1 MNAPNEKVVEALRVA
16 MKDAERLRRQNR
28 ELVAAASEPIAIVA
42 MSCRFP
48 GGIDS
53 PEALWELVAS
63 GGDAISGFPA
73 GRGWDT
79 ESLASAETDE
89 RGTSMSLQ
97 GGFLPGVAD
106 FDPGFFGISPR
117 EAVTMDPQ
125 QRLLLETT
133 WEAIERA
140 GIDPSKLRGSRTGM
154 FVGTNGQDY
163 SHLMVRSVA
172 DATGDIGTG
181 IAASAMSGRVSYEL
195 GLEGPS
201 VTVDTACSSS
211 LVALHLA
218 AHALRNGEC
227 SLALAGGVNI
237 MATPG
242 SLVEFSRQ
250 GGLARDGRCKAFSDD
265 ADGTGWSE
273 GVGLLVLER
282 LSDAQRNGH
291 EVLAVVRGSAVNSDG
306 ESNGFT
312 APNGRAQQRVIRQ
325 ALDRC
330 GLAPAD
336 VDVVE
341 AHGTG
346 TPLGDPIEARS
357 LLATYGQNREHPL
370 LLGSIKSNLGHTQAA
385 AGVAGVI
392 KMVMAM
398 RHDLVPKT
406 LHVAKPSTHVDWTT
420 GAVRLLTEATAWPE
434 TGRAYRAAVSSFG
447 VSGTN
452 AHAIIEQAPPITVE
466 ALPDVPEPAVVP
478 WVLAG
483 RTPSAL
489 RDQVSSLLSFV
500 DSERP
505 VDLALSLAT
514 TRTSFEHRL
523 AVVGGSLEELRG
535 SLSAWVENGTAPGVV
550 TGEVNGRAKLGVL
563 FSGQGAQ
570 RLGMGRELY
579 ARFPAFAT
587 AFDEVLA
594 ELDRHL
600 DGSLRDVVW
609 GDDAELLNQTGWTQ
623 PALFAIEVALFRLA
637 ESWGLAPD
645 FVAGHSIGEIAAA
658 YVAGVFSL
666 EDAAGLVAARARLM
680 QALPVGG
687 AMVAI
692 KATEDEIAPL
702 LTEGVSIAA
711 INGPSSVVIAGDE
724 AAVLAIAE
732 GFERTTRLKVSHA
745 FHSPLMDPMLEEF
758 RRFAEG
764 VAYAE
769 PTIPVVSNLTGE
781 LATAN
786 ELRSADYWVRHVR
799 ATVRFADGV
808 RSLAAAGAG
817 VLLELGPDGALSGLA
832 QQSADLPV
840 APALRKDR
848 GEEAAILGALGKLHV
863 SGVTVDWSAV
873 LDGTGARRV
882 ALPTYA
888 FQHEKYWPSV
898 SVRSGDI
905 SGLGL
910 DSAEHPL
917 LGAATTVAG
926 SGELIMTGRLSLES
940 HPWLADHAVGGAVLF
955 PGTGFLE
962 LAMRAADQVG
972 CDRVHELTLVVP
984 LVLAEKTSVT
994 VQVWV
999 GSPDA
1004 AGRRPVSVHS
1014 QHGNAESWV
1023 QHASGTL
1030 SDGAAV
1036 APFEATEWPPAGA
1049 RALDLDGFYE
1059 RFAETGLTYG
1069 PVFQGVKAVWQGDG
1083 EIFAEVALPDSVED
1097 AGEFGVHPA
1106 LLDSALHAS
1115 LFVHPDREDS
1125 GLLPFSWSG
1134 VSQHASGASTLRVR
1148 LAATTDDAISVTAV
1162 DVQGEPVLSVESL
1175 ALRSATAEST
1185 ARAQSEQDSLFRLDW
1200 VTQPGAKSTEDTR
1213 WAVLGTGE
1221 AALGA
1226 AVAATGGSRVASLG
1240 ELAELSGG
1248 VPGMVLWPVASESD
1262 GAEAVHELTA
1272 RVLGT
1277 VQDWLADQRFG
1288 DSCLVVV
1295 TRGAVAAGDENVDDL
1310 PAAAVWGLV
1319 RTAQSENP
1327 GRLLLLDLDQAETDV
1342 LGALP
1347 ALRANGETQI
1357 AARDGELHVGRLAR
1371 LAAGTALVPPVGVPW
1386 RLDSG
1391 RKGSLDGLTLAPAP
1405 QLLDPVEG
1413 RQVRIAVRA
1422 AGLNFRDVL
1431 NALGMYPGDAGLFG
1445 SEAAGVVLETGPEV
1459 TGLRPGDRVM
1469 GMLFGGMGPLGV
1481 VDERLLT
1488 KLPEEFS
1495 FETGA
1500 SIPLVFLTAYYALV
1514 DLADLQPGEKVL
1526 VHAGAG
1532 GVGMAA
1538 VQLAQHLGAEV
1549 FATASEGKWDTLR
1562 SLGLD
1567 EDHIASSRSLDFEAK
1582 FPQVDVVLNA
1592 LAGEFIDASLRLLVP
1607 GGRFLEM
1614 GKTDLRDPESLPEVR
1629 YQAFDLGW
1637 VDPDRIGAMLAELK
1651 ELFAAGS
1658 IRPLPIVSWDVRRSR
1673 DAFRFMS
1680 RAQHIGKIVLTVPP
1694 GWDPDGTVLIT
1705 GGTGGLGGVL
1715 ARHLVTTRGM
1725 RNLLLVSRSGEN
1737 AAGAVE
1743 LRDEL
1748 IEAGASVTIA
1758 ACDVADRDAL
1768 ESLLATVPAEH
1779 PLTAVVH
1786 TAGVLD
1792 DGIVGSM
1799 TPERLDTVLR
1809 PKVDA
1814 AWHLHELTRGLDLAG
1829 FVLYSSVSGV
1839 MGSAGQANYSAANV
1853 WLDALAHRRRSEGLA
1868 ATSVAW
1874 GAWTPEIGMTA
1885 TVSDADM
1892 RRMSESTNPL
1902 SVEQGLALFDAAIGC
1917 DEPLLVALN
1926 GGAGQ
1931 AGPAQGHVP
1940 ALLRGL
1946 MRTGR
1951 RTAASGTSGGE
1962 GLAQQLLGMPEDERI
1977 RHLTEMMR
1985 TEAAAVL
1992 GHSSPEA
1999 IGVDRE
2005 FRQLGFDSLTA
2016 VELRNRLGSAT
2027 GMTLPATLVFDYPTP
2042 RVLAEYLLDELV
2054 GEAAELTEIAPQGV
2068 GTADDPVV
2076 IVGMSCRFPGG
2087 IDSPEDLWQF
2097 LLDGGDAI
2105 TDFPPDRGWES
2116 DPTGGTEGAKGGF
2129 LADMAGFDTGFFGIS
2144 PREAKAM
2151 DPQQRLVLEVS
2162 WEAIERAGIDAADLR
2177 GSQTGVFIGTGG
2189 QDYTNVVLRANE
2201 DLEGHASTGLAA
2213 AVISGRV
2220 SYSFGF
2226 VGPSLTIDTACSS
2239 SLTALHLAAQ
2249 SLRTGESSLALV
2261 GGVAVMSTP
2270 MSFAGFT
2277 AQGGLAPDGRCRAFS
2292 DDASGTSWSEGV
2304 GVLVLERLSE
2314 ARRHGHQVLATLRG
2328 SAVNQDGASNG
2339 LTAPNGPSQR
2349 RVIRAALAG
2358 AGLAAS
2364 DVDVV
2369 EAHGTGT
2376 KLGDPIEAQALLAT
2390 YGQDRERPLL
2400 LGSVKSNLGHTQ
2412 AAAGVAGVIKTVL
2425 ALRHGVVPKTLHV
2438 AQPTSHVD
2446 WNAGAVE
2453 LVTEATAWPEV
2464 NRARRAG
2471 VSSFS
2476 LSGTNAHVIF
2486 EHTPVVEAELPE
2498 RDEPELVPLV
2508 VSAKTPEAVDGQ
2520 LERIRAFLGG
2530 NSALDTGYSLVTT
2543 RTELEH
2549 RAVLLSTKDGVT
2561 EVARGTAAE
2570 RPLAVLFSGQGSQ
2583 RLGMGREL
2591 HARYP
2596 VFAEALDGVLAG
2608 LDPDVRE
2615 VMWGGSADRLN
2626 TTGYTQPALFAIEVA
2641 LYRLVESWGVK
2652 PRFLAGHSIGEIAAA
2667 HVSGVLSLE
2676 DACTLVTAR
2685 SRLMQALPTGG
2696 AMVAI
2701 RATEAQVTPL
2711 LTEGVSIAAVNGP
2724 SSVVIAGDEAAVLA
2738 IAEGFEKTSRLKVS
2752 HAFHSPLMDPMLD
2765 EFRAA
2770 IEGLTFNE
2778 PRVPVITSGDVT
2790 SPEYWVRHVRD
2801 TVRFADAVS
2810 TLAAERVGV
2819 FLELGPDGV
2828 LSAMV
2833 AESAPDAVVV
2843 PVLRKDRGE
2852 ELTAVSSLAK
2862 LHVNGVP
2869 VDWKSWFTGTGA
2881 RRVDLPTYAFQ
2892 HERCWP
2898 SMATGGRGG
2907 DVAGL
2912 GLFSTKHP
2920 LLTAAMAVA
2929 GSDEIVLTGRLALTT
2944 HPWLADHQVGG
2955 RVVFPGTG
2963 FLDLVIRAGDLVGCD
2978 RVEGLALMVPLAFD
2992 DRSGVAV
2999 QVRVG
3004 EVDEHGRRE
3013 VGVYAQPAD
3022 GTGREWTHHVGGTL
3036 SNSESEAERIDEW
3049 PPAGA
3054 EPVDLDGHYDR
3065 LAEQGGLSYG
3075 PVFQGLKAVWRTES
3089 AVYAEVELPEHVED
3103 AAAYG
3108 LHPALLDAALHAI
3121 VFFDEEDHGLPFAWH
3136 GASLHAVGAS
3146 VLRVRL
3152 SRTGTDSMSVT
3163 AVDVEGAPVLS
3174 VESLS
3179 LRHSSVDEAPQQQ
3192 GRVGDSLFVVD
3203 WSPAEL
3209 AADRPAAKWAL
3220 LGEDLFGL
3228 TATAEPEEADA
3239 ILVQFAGSDGVEAV
3253 HELTARAQEVV
3264 RDALADESGKPLV
3277 VVTRGATAVAG
3288 EAVRDLAAAAVWG
3301 LVRSAQAEN
3310 PGRFL
3315 LADLDDTAE
3324 SAAVLNNLTELLEL
3338 GETQLAL
3345 RAGSAHLG
3353 RLARLSASPALVPP
3367 EHTPWRLATA
3377 NKGSLDELIL
3387 APCPDLLE
3395 PLAERQV
3402 RVAIRAAGLN
3412 FRDVLNALGM
3422 YPGEAGVFGAE
3433 AAGVVVQTGPDVVG
3447 LQPGDRVMGMLFGG
3461 FGPEGVVDERFLTKL
3476 PEDWSFEAGASYPLV
3491 FLTAWYA
3498 LHDLASVR
3506 PGEKVL
3512 VHAGAGGVGMA
3523 AIQLARHL
3531 GAEVY
3536 ATASEGKWD
3545 TLRGLGLDDDHIA
3558 SSRDASFEAKFPQV
3572 DVVLNALTGELID
3585 ASLRLLGEGGR
3596 FLEMGKTDLRDP
3608 ASLPGLA
3615 YQAFDLGW
3623 VELDRVQQMHDELKA
3638 LFASGAIEPLP
3649 IRTWDVRRAKDA
3661 FRFMSR
3667 AQHIGKIVLTV
3678 PGQWAPEGTVLIT
3691 GGTGGLGAE
3700 LARHLVGSRGVRR
3713 LLLTSRRGPDA
3724 PGAVELQAELIA
3736 HGADVD
3742 VVACD
3747 AADRES
3753 VAGLLAG
3760 IPAEHPLTAVVHTAG
3775 VLDDGVVGS
3784 LTPDRIS
3791 KVLRPKVDAAWH
3803 LHELTRDLDLAD
3815 FVLYSS
3821 ISGVMG
3827 AAGQGNYAA
3836 ANSYLDALATQ
3847 RRAEGLPAS
3856 SLAWGAWAGAGMAS
3870 DMDAAALERMARAGT
3885 PALSVELG
3893 LALFD
3898 AAITVDEPLVVPA
3911 SIVTSSN
3918 AAPFAVPPMLRGL
3931 MTTGRRK
3938 AAAGGRNSG
3947 ALRKLE
3953 GLGREERVKALVEL
3967 VRTEAAAVL
3976 GHDSTDAVDTERDFR
3991 QLGFDSLTAVEL
4003 RNRLG
4008 QATGMSLPATLVFDY
4023 PTPLV
4028 LADFL
4033 NTEVF
4038 GDDEPVDEAP
4048 ALAKVDDEPI
4058 VIVGLSCRFPGGI
4071 NSPED
4076 LWELLVDGRDAISGF
4091 PDDRGWDLEW
4101 LAGGGPGSSVTG
4113 QGGFL
4118 PGVAGFDPGFFGI
4131 SPREAVAMDPQQRLL
4146 LETSWEAIE
4155 RAGIDPGS
4163 LRGSRTGVYV
4173 GTSGQ
4178 DYSQL
4183 VMGAQES
4190 MEGHAGTG
4198 TSASVIS
4205 GRLSYTFG
4213 LEGPAVTVDTAC
4225 SSSLV
4230 ALHFAAQALRN
4241 GECSLALAG
4250 GVTVMATPGMFMEF
4264 SRQGGLAQDGR
4275 CKAFADS
4282 ADGTGWS
4289 EGVGVLVVERL
4300 SDARRHGHK
4309 VLAVVKGSAI
4319 NQDGASNG
4327 LTAPNGPSQQRVIR
4341 QALATAGLSTS
4352 DVDAVE
4358 AHGTGTALGDPIE
4371 AQALLATYG
4380 RNRDEPLW
4388 LGSVKSNLGHTQ
4400 AAAGVA
4406 GVIKM
4411 VMALQHGVLPRTL
4424 HVEQPSS
4431 HVDWNAG
4438 KVSLLTAPREWP
4450 EVDRPYRAG
4459 ISSFGISG
4467 TNAHIILEQAPVT
4480 ETAEPEPTFTPA
4492 VVPWLVSA
4500 KSETA
4505 LDDQLGRVRT
4515 LSGSPVDI
4523 GYSLAIGRSR
4533 FEHRAVLVGG
4543 TEVARGTAG
4552 TRKLTLLFA
4561 GQGSQRLGM
4570 GRELYERFPVF
4581 RAALDE
4587 VFEHL
4592 DVREVMWGEDQEALN
4607 QTGSAQPALFAL
4619 EVALFRLVESWGIK
4633 PDALA
4638 GHSIGEIA
4646 AAHVA
4651 GVLSLEDACTL
4662 IEARARLMQ
4671 ALPTGGAMVAIK
4683 AAEDEITLTEGVSI
4697 AAVNGPDSVVIAG
4710 EEAAVLEIAAGFEKT
4725 TRLKVS
4731 HAFHSPLMDPMLDD
4745 FRGAIEGLTFHE
4757 PTIPMPGD
4765 VTTVDYWVRHVR
4777 ETVRF
4782 ADHLDAESAYFEL
4795 GPDSTLSAMAAAVA
4809 ELAVPALRKDRDEE
4823 TALLT
4828 ALARLHVAGVR
4839 IDWAAWFDGTGA
4851 RQVDLPTYAFQHE
4864 DYWVEGGGFGTR
4876 FSAGQDPVDQAFWAA
4891 VEREDL
4897 ETLAETLE
4905 LDNDTVSTVVPALS
4919 AWRTRRHAQSTV
4931 DSWLFR
4937 EEWQQLTPAD
4947 AGLSGSWLVVVPSD
4961 TIENTDDIW
4970 TGALI
4975 GSLGD
4980 NVTRVEVTDR
4990 ATLAGRLAGITAD
5003 RVLSLVG
5010 VTETATLLQALGD
5023 AGVLA
5028 PVWAVTRGAVSIG
5041 RTDPVLHAGQAAV
5054 WGLGRVAALEQPQRW
5069 GGLLD
5074 LPEKLDDRV
5083 LRRLPAVFAG
5093 TEDQVAVRPHG
5104 VFGRRL
5110 IAASGERAIWEPT
5123 GTALITGGTGALGAR
5138 VARDL
5143 ARRGIDRL
5151 VLVSRRGPAAPGA
5164 TELRDELTALG
5175 TEVTIEACDVADHD
5189 AVAALLDGLPD
5200 LTAVV
5205 HTAGVLDDGVLESLT
5220 PDRFEAVFAA
5230 KVASAHVL
5238 DELTRDRD
5246 LAAFVLFS
5254 SVAGAVGNPGQG
5266 NYAAAN
5272 AVLDA
5277 LAQQRRDR
5285 GLPATSIAWGAWA
5298 GGGMA
5303 DQGKTGDAMQRAG
5316 AATLDPE
5323 LAITALW
5330 QAAADASAT
5339 TVVAELRQPQL
5350 LHGLLSMRPSPL
5362 LSELPEARRVL
5373 DEVETERREAASAAS
5388 ELQRSLRGLSGE
5400 QRVEPV
5406 LDLVRTRAAEVLG
5419 HSGKEAVSVDKAFRD
5434 LGFDSLTA
5442 VELRNQLAALTGLTL
5457 PASLVFDYPTPQV
5470 LAEYL
5475 LSELLGEGSM
5485 LDEPA
5490 AAAAVTDEP
5499 VVIVGLSCRFPG
5511 GVDTPEDLWQLLVE
5525 GGDAISDFPEDRGWE
5540 SDWLTGDGP
5549 SSGATGRGGFL
5560 PGVAGFDASFF
5571 GISPREA
5578 VAMDP
5583 QQRLLLESTWE
5594 AIERAGIDPTS
5605 LRGSRTGVYVGTNG
5619 QDYQHLVMRSQDDME
5634 GHAGTGTSASV
5645 ISGRLSYTF
5654 GFEGP
5659 AVTVDTAC
5667 SSSLVALHF
5676 AAKALRDGE
5685 CSLALASGV
5694 TVMTTPSSF
5703 GGFDRQGGLAQD
5715 GRSKAFAEGADGT
5728 GWSEGVGVLVVERL
5742 SDAERNGHKILAV
5755 VRGSAI
5761 NQDGASNGLTA
5772 PNGPSQQRVIR
5783 QALASAGLQAS
5794 DVDAVEAH
5802 GTGTALGDPIEAQ
5815 ALLATYGRNRN
5826 EPLWL
5831 GSVKS
5836 NLGHTQAAAG
5846 VAGVIKMVL
5855 AMQHGVLPRT
5865 MHVTRPSSH
5874 VDWTSGAVSLLTAPR
5889 EWPEVDRPY
5898 RAGVS
5903 SFGISGTNAHV
5914 ILEQAPPR
5922 AQVIEQARV
5931 TPSVVPLPVSART
5944 RSALDAQLDRVR
5956 AVEEN
5961 PLDTGYSLV
5970 TGRANLDHRAVL
5982 LSTQDGLTE
5991 VARGSATE
5999 RSLGVLFSGQGS
6011 QRIGMGREL
6020 HARFEVFADALDA
6033 VLAQLDP
6040 RVRDVM
6046 WGEDQEALNQT
6057 GFAQPALFAVE
6068 VALFRLVESWGI
6080 KPDYLAGHSIG
6091 EVAAAH
6097 VAGVFSLEDACKLV
6111 NARAGLM
6118 QALPGVETA
6127 SRSDSVEGGGGRRVG
6142 AMIAIQA
6149 TEDELTLPEGVSIA
6163 AVNGP
6168 RSLVIAGDEEAA
6180 EAVAA
6185 RFAKSRR
6192 LPVSHAFHSPLMNPM
6207 LDDFRAVVAGLTLA
6221 EPRLKVVTSG
6231 DVTSPEYWVRHVR
6244 DTVRFADG
6252 VRTMTEAGVTAFLE
6266 LGPDGV
6272 LTAMAAESAPDA
6284 VLVPVCRKDRDEET
6298 AALTAL
6304 AKLHVSGVGVDWRPL
6319 FAGTGARRVDLPAY
6333 AFQHED
6339 FWPTTAGARRGDVG
6353 DIGLVAAEHPLLGA
6367 AMPVAGSDGV
6377 VFTSRIAPS
6386 ALPWI
6391 SEHVV
6396 HGVATF
6402 PETGFAEVAI
6412 RAADQVGCDRVEELT
6427 VTTPLVLGERDAVAL
6442 QVWVRAAD
6450 EQGHRAIEI
6459 YSRPADAST
6468 SVETW
6473 TTHATGVLTT
6483 GERIAEFPA
6492 EWPPA
6497 GAEAVDLADWYD
6509 DSEFGATFRGLK
6521 EAWLSGDEVYAE
6533 VELPE
6538 DLADAAYFGLH
6549 PALLATAVQ
6558 AVDLADVDGLDT
6570 GLSPAAWTGLSLHAS
6585 GATVLRVKLKR
6596 TGRDSVSLAAAD
6608 GEGAPVFSVESLAM
6622 RPLVAARET
6631 VSTQQEALLAVDWVP
6646 VPAELAPVP
6655 EGSRWAVV
6663 GADELGVGAA
6673 VKSAG
6678 FDVSA
6683 AAESLVDT
6691 IAESDGVPD
6700 LVLVP
6705 VTGGSEGDVPQL
6717 VRETTGR
6724 VLGIV
6729 QEYLADSRFARSRVL
6744 FVTRG
6749 GGDLTAAPIWGLVR
6763 TAQSENPGSF
6773 LLVDVDGEDHSLD
6786 LLPMLPALLAS
6797 GESQVVVRDGT
6808 PRVGRLARAAEGT
6821 PAPDWDPEGTV
6832 LVTGGTGGLGAEL
6845 ARHLVGERGV
6855 RRLVLTSRRGQ
6866 DAPGAL
6872 ELRAELTAH
6881 GADVEVVA
6889 CDVADRASVDALLAG
6904 IPGDLTAVI
6913 HTAGVLDDGVV
6924 ASLTPDRLDTV
6935 MRPKVDGAW
6944 HLHEATKDLG
6954 LAAFVLYSSVS
6965 GVLGSAGQGN
6975 YAAANVFLDTLA
6987 RHRRDLGLPA
6997 TSLAWGPWTQDGGMT
7012 SGLDAGAVER
7022 MERSITPPLSLA
7034 QGLALFDA
7042 ATARDDAV
7050 LVPLRVRTGN
7060 ARSDAPIAPILRGL
7074 VRTGRRTAGGRAGGG
7089 AGLAQRLTGMRENER
7104 VRFVMDLVRTHASV
7118 VLGHASADAIEPDR
7132 EFRQLGFDSLT
7143 AVELRNSLAAATGA
7157 VLPATLVFDYPTP
7170 TALAEFLVAELL
7182 GTAPDEGPSL
7192 LAELDR
7198 LESALS
7204 ASDAGELARAGV
7216 AARLRNLLAQVGG
7229 AGKAEEA
7236 APVAER
7242 IHAAST
7248 DEVLAFIDNE
7258 LGRGS
7263 ADR

>member
-48 GGIDS
+48 GGVDS

-79 ESLASAETDE
+79 ESLQSAETDD

-140 GIDPSKLRGSRTGM
+140 GIDPSKLRGSRTGV

-181 IAASAMSGRVSYEL
+181 IAASAISGRVSYEL
-195 GLEGPS
+195 GLEGPT

-218 AHALRNGEC
+218 AHALRTGEC

-273 GVGLLVLER
+273 GVGLLLLER

-330 GLAPAD
+330 GLAPSD

-357 LLATYGQNREHPL
+357 LLATYGQDREHPL

-420 GAVRLLTEATAWPE
+420 GAVRLLTEATPWPE
-434 TGRAYRAAVSSFG
+434 TGRAHRAAVSSFG

-452 AHAIIEQAPPITVE
+452 AHAIIEQAPPMAVE
-466 ALPDVPEPAVVP
+466 AVPDVPEPAVVP
-478 WVLAG
+478 WVLSG
-483 RTPSAL
+483 RTPAAL
-489 RDQVSSLLSFV
+489 RAQVRSMLSFV
-500 DSERP
+500 DNERP

-523 AVVGGSLEELRG
+523 AVVGGSREELCE
-535 SLSAWVENGTAPGVV
+535 SLSAWVENGTAAGVV

-570 RLGMGRELY
+570 RIGMGRELY
-579 ARFPAFAT
+579 GRFPVFAD
-587 AFDEVLA
+587 AFDEVVA

-658 YVAGVFSL
+658 HVAGVFSL

-680 QALPVGG
+680 QALPPGG

-692 KATEDEIAPL
+692 KATEDEIT

-711 INGPSSVVIAGDE
+711 INAPGSVVIAGEE

-732 GFERTTRLKVSHA
+732 GFEKTTRLKVSHA
-745 FHSPLMDPMLEEF
+745 FHSPLMDPMLDEF

-764 VAYAE
+764 IAYAE
-769 PTIPVVSNLTGE
+769 PSIPVVSNLTGE

-799 ATVRFADGV
+799 EAVRFADGV
-808 RSLAAAGAG
+808 RALAGAGAG

-863 SGVTVDWSAV
+863 SGVAVDWAAV

-882 ALPTYA
+882 PLPTYA

-910 DSAEHPL
+910 DSADHPL

-926 SGELIMTGRLSLES
+926 SGELVMTGRLSLES

-962 LAMRAADQVG
+962 LALRAADQVG

-984 LVLAEKTSVT
+984 LVLAEKSSVT

-999 GSPDA
+999 GAPDA
-1004 AGRRPVSVHS
+1004 SGRRPVSVHS
-1014 QHGNAESWV
+1014 QQGNAESWV
-1023 QHASGTL
+1023 QHASGSL
-1030 SDGAAV
+1030 GDGAAV
-1036 APFEATEWPPAGA
+1036 APFAAAEWPPAGA
-1049 RALDLDGFYE
+1049 EALDLDGFYE

-1069 PVFQGVKAVWQGDG
+1069 PVFQGVRAAWQGEG
-1083 EIFAEVALPDSVED
+1083 EIFAEVALPDGVED

-1134 VSQHASGASTLRVR
+1134 VSLHASGASTLRVR
-1148 LAATTDDAISVTAV
+1148 LAATADDAISVTAV

-1226 AVAATGGSRVASLG
+1226 AVAATGGSRVDSLD
-1240 ELAELSGG
+1240 ELAELAGG
-1248 VPGMVLWPVASESD
+1248 VPDMVLWPVGSD
-1262 GAEAVHELTA
+1262 GESPADVHELTA

-1295 TRGAVAAGDENVDDL
+1295 TRGAVAAGDENVHDL

-1327 GRLLLLDLDQAETDV
+1327 GRLLLLDLDQADTDV
-1342 LGALP
+1342 LGGLP

-1357 AARDGELHVGRLAR
+1357 AAREGELRVGRLAR

-1413 RQVRIAVRA
+1413 RQVRVAVRA

-1445 SEAAGVVLETGPEV
+1445 SEAAGVVVETGPEV
-1459 TGLRPGDRVM
+1459 TGLAPGDRVM

-1488 KLPEEFS
+1488 KLPDDYS

-1514 DLADLQPGEKVL
+1514 DLAALRPGEKVL

-1538 VQLAQHLGAEV
+1538 VQLAQHFGAEV

-1562 SLGLD
+1562 GLGLD
-1567 EDHIASSRSLDFEAK
+1567 DDHIASSRSLDFEAK

-1614 GKTDLRDPESLPEVR
+1614 GKTDLRAPESLPEIR

-1651 ELFAAGS
+1651 ELFAAGA

-1715 ARHLVTTRGM
+1715 ARHLVTARGM
-1725 RNLLLVSRSGEN
+1725 RNLVLVSRSGEN
-1737 AAGAVE
+1737 APGAVE

-1748 IEAGASVTIA
+1748 TEAGANVTVA

-1768 ESLLATVPAEH
+1768 EALLATIPN
-1779 PLTAVVH
+1779 LTAVVH

-1799 TPERLDTVLR
+1799 APERLDTVLR

-1814 AWHLHELTRGLDLAG
+1814 AWHLHELTRDRDLAG

-1885 TVSDADM
+1885 TVSDTDL

-1902 SVEQGLALFDAAIGC
+1902 SVEQGLALFDTAIGC

-1931 AGPAQGHVP
+1931 AGSAQGHVP

-1946 MRTGR
+1946 MRAGR

-1977 RHLTEMMR
+1977 RHLVEMMR

-1992 GHSSPEA
+1992 GHSSPDA

-2042 RVLAEYLLDELV
+2042 RVLAEYLLDELL
-2054 GEAAELTEIAPQGV
+2054 GAAEELTEIAPQAA

-2162 WEAIERAGIDAADLR
+2162 WEAIERAGIDAAALR
-2177 GSQTGVFIGTGG
+2177 GTPTGVFMGTGG

-2304 GVLVLERLSE
+2304 GVLVMERLSD
-2314 ARRHGHQVLATLRG
+2314 ARRNGHQVLATLRG

-2438 AQPTSHVD
+2438 AEPTSHVD
-2446 WNAGAVE
+2446 WSAGAVE
-2453 LVTEATAWPEV
+2453 LVTEATPWPEV
-2464 NRARRAG
+2464 DRARRAG

-2486 EHTPVVEAELPE
+2486 EHTPVAEAEPAE
-2498 RDEPELVPLV
+2498 RDEPEIVPV
-2508 VSAKTPEAVDGQ
+2508 PVSAKTPEAVDGQ
-2520 LERIRAFLGG
+2520 LERIRSFLGSH
-2530 NSALDTGYSLVTT
+2530 SALDTAYSLVTT
-2543 RTELEH
+2543 RTEFEH
-2549 RAVLLSTKDGVT
+2549 RAVLLSTKDGVV
-2561 EVARGTAAE
+2561 EVARGTAVD

-2591 HARYP
+2591 YARFP
-2596 VFAEALDGVLAG
+2596 VFAAALDEVLAG
-2608 LDPDVRE
+2608 LASVTNVAFETPDVSKATFVTSVEGLRE
-2615 VMWGGSADRLN
+2615 VMWGEDADALN
-2626 TTGYTQPALFAIEVA
+2626 ETGATQPALFAIEVA

-2667 HVSGVLSLE
+2667 HVAGVLSLE
-2676 DACTLVTAR
+2676 DACRLVGAR
-2685 SRLMQALPTGG
+2685 ARLMQALPAGG

-2701 RATEAQVTPL
+2701 RATEDQVSPL

-2724 SSVVIAGDEAAVLA
+2724 SSVVVAGDEAEVLA
-2738 IAEGFEKTSRLKVS
+2738 IAEGFEKTSRLRVS

-2765 EFRAA
+2765 DFRAA
-2770 IEGLTFNE
+2770 IGELTFHE
-2778 PRVPVITSGDVT
+2778 PQLPVVTTGDVT

-2801 TVRFADAVS
+2801 AVRFADNVS
-2810 TLAAERVGV
+2810 TLVSERAGV

-2833 AESAPDAVVV
+2833 AETAPDAVVV
-2843 PVLRKDRGE
+2843 PVLRKDRPE
-2852 ELTAVSSLAK
+2852 EPTALTALAK

-2869 VDWKSWFTGTGA
+2869 VDWTSLFPGA
-2881 RRVDLPTYAFQ
+2881 RRIDLPTYAFQ
-2892 HERCWP
+2892 HEKCWP
-2898 SMATGGRGG
+2898 SMATGARAG
-2907 DVAGL
+2907 DVSGL

-2929 GSDEIVLTGRLALTT
+2929 GSDEIVLTGRLSLTT
-2944 HPWLADHQVGG
+2944 HPWLADHRVGG

-3004 EVDEHGRRE
+3004 EPDDHGRRE

-3022 GTGREWTHHVGGTL
+3022 GTGREWTHHAGGTL
-3036 SNSESEAERIDEW
+3036 STSETVPEGISEW

-3054 EPVDLDGHYDR
+3054 EPVELDGHYDR
-3065 LAEQGGLSYG
+3065 LAAESGLSYG
-3075 PVFQGLKAVWRTES
+3075 PVFQGLKAVWRAES
-3089 AVYAEVELPEHVED
+3089 EVYAEVELPEQVED
-3103 AAAYG
+3103 AAAFG

-3121 VFFDEEDHGLPFAWH
+3121 VFLDEESRGLPFAWH

-3152 SRTGTDSMSVT
+3152 ARGSGDSMSVT

-3179 LRHSSVDEAPQQQ
+3179 LRASSVDDAPKQQ
-3192 GRVGDSLFVVD
+3192 GRISDSLFVVD

-3220 LGEDLFGL
+3220 HGDDLFGL
-3228 TATAEPEEADA
+3228 TPTATAEEADA
-3239 ILVQFAGSDGVEAV
+3239 ILVQFAGAEGTEAV
-3253 HELTARAQEVV
+3253 HELTARAQELL
-3264 RDALADESGKPLV
+3264 RDTLADESGKPLV
-3277 VVTRGATAVAG
+3277 LVTRGATAVG
-3288 EAVRDLAAAAVWG
+3288 DEAVRDLAAAAVWG

-3315 LADLDDTAE
+3315 LADLDETAE
-3324 SAAVLNNLTELLEL
+3324 SAAVLTNLTELLEL
-3338 GETQLAL
+3338 GETQVAL
-3345 RAGSAHLG
+3345 RAGTAHLG

-3367 EHTPWRLATA
+3367 EGTPWRLATA

-3395 PLAERQV
+3395 PLTERQV

-3433 AAGVVVQTGPDVVG
+3433 AAGVVVQTGPDVVD
-3447 LQPGDRVMGMLFGG
+3447 LRPGDRVMGMLFGG

-3476 PEDWSFEAGASYPLV
+3476 PEDWSFETGASYPLV
-3491 FLTAWYA
+3491 FLTAYHA
-3498 LHDLASVR
+3498 LTDLGNVQ

-3523 AIQLARHL
+3523 AVQLAQHL
-3531 GAEVY
+3531 GAEVF

-3558 SSRDASFEAKFPQV
+3558 SSRNADFEAKFGQV

-3596 FLEMGKTDLRDP
+3596 FLEMGKTDIRDP
-3608 ASLPGLA
+3608 ASLPGIT

-3623 VELDRVQQMHDELKA
+3623 VELDRIQQMHDELKE

-3649 IRTWDVRRAKDA
+3649 VRTWDVRRAKDA

-3678 PGQWAPEGTVLIT
+3678 PAQWDPEGTVLIT

-3700 LARHLVGSRGVRR
+3700 LARHLVGTRGVRH
-3713 LLLTSRRGPDA
+3713 LLLTSRRGPEA

-3736 HGADVD
+3736 HGADVE

-3747 AADRES
+3747 ASDRES
-3753 VAGLLAG
+3753 VAALLAG
-3760 IPAEHPLTAVVHTAG
+3760 VPAEHPLTAVVHTAG

-3847 RRAEGLPAS
+3847 RRAAGLPAS

-3893 LALFD
+3893 LSLFD

-3911 SIVTSSN
+3911 SIVTN
-3918 AAPFAVPPMLRGL
+3918 AGAAPMAVPPMLRGL
-3931 MTTGRRK
+3931 LSTGRRR
-3938 AAAGGRNSG
+3938 AATGGRGSG

-3953 GLGREERVKALVEL
+3953 GLNREDRLTALVDL

-3976 GHDSTDAVDTERDFR
+3976 GHDSTTAVDTERDFR

-4023 PTPLV
+4023 PTPLA

-4033 NTEVF
+4033 HTELF
-4038 GDDEPVDEAP
+4038 GDDEPVEDLP
-4048 ALAKVDDEPI
+4048 SVAKVADEPV
-4058 VIVGLSCRFPGGI
+4058 VIVGLSCRFPGGVD
-4071 NSPED
+4071 SPED
-4076 LWELLVDGRDAISGF
+4076 LWDLLVDGRDAISGF
-4091 PDDRGWDLEW
+4091 PDDRGWDLDW

-4155 RAGIDPGS
+4155 RAGIDPVS

-4230 ALHFAAQALRN
+4230 ALHFAAQALRS

-4264 SRQGGLAQDGR
+4264 SRQGGLARDGR

-4289 EGVGVLVVERL
+4289 EGVGVLVLERL
-4300 SDARRHGHK
+4300 SDARRNGHQI
-4309 VLAVVKGSAI
+4309 LAVVRGSAI

-4341 QALATAGLSTS
+4341 QALASAGLSTS

-4380 RNRDEPLW
+4380 RNREEPLW
-4388 LGSVKSNLGHTQ
+4388 LGSIKSNLGHTQ

-4411 VMALQHGVLPRTL
+4411 VLSLRHRVLPRTL

-4450 EVDRPYRAG
+4450 ETGRPLRGG

-4467 TNAHIILEQAPVT
+4467 TNAHIILEQAP
-4480 ETAEPEPTFTPA
+4480 EDASPARPEPTFTPA
-4492 VVPWLVSA
+4492 VVPWVVSA
-4500 KSETA
+4500 KTEAA
-4505 LDDQLGRVRT
+4505 LDAQLASLRDSAADR
-4515 LSGSPVDI
+4515 SPVDV
-4523 GYSLAIGRSR
+4523 GYSLATGRSR
-4533 FEHRAVLVGG
+4533 FEHRAVLLSTKDGMV
-4543 TEVARGTAG
+4543 EAARGTAG
-4552 TRKLTLLFA
+4552 KRELTFLFA

-4570 GRELYERFPVF
+4570 GRELYDRFPVF
-4581 RAALDE
+4581 KSALDE
-4587 VFEHL
+4587 VFAHL
-4592 DVREVMWGEDQEALN
+4592 DVREVMWGEDADALN
-4607 QTGSAQPALFAL
+4607 QTGNAQPALFAL
-4619 EVALFRLVESWGIK
+4619 EVALYRLVESWGVK
-4633 PDALA
+4633 PDRLA

-4662 IEARARLMQ
+4662 ISARARLMQ

-4683 AAEDEITLTEGVSI
+4683 ATEDDVSPLLTEGVSI
-4697 AAVNGPDSVVIAG
+4697 AAVNGPSSVVIAG
-4710 EEAAVLEIAAGFEKT
+4710 EEAAVLTIAEGFEKT
-4725 TRLKVS
+4725 SRLKVS
-4731 HAFHSPLMDPMLDD
+4731 HAFHSPLMDPMLED
-4745 FRGAIEGLTFHE
+4745 FRAAIEGLTFNE
-4757 PTIPMPGD
+4757 PSIPLPGE
-4765 VTTVDYWVRHVR
+4765 VTSPEYWVRHVR
-4777 ETVRF
+4777 DTVRF
-4782 ADHLDAESAYFEL
+4782 ADHLTPDAAYLEL
-4795 GPDSTLSAMAAAVA
+4795 GPDSTLSAMAAEVTGIAA
-4809 ELAVPALRKDRDEE
+4809 PALRKDRPEE

-4828 ALARLHVAGVR
+4828 ALARLHVTGVR
-4839 IDWAAWFDGTGA
+4839 IDWAAYFEGTGA
-4851 RQVDLPTYAFQHE
+4851 QQVDLPTYAFQHE
-4864 DYWVEGGGFGTR
+4864 NYWVEGGGFGSR
-4876 FSAGQDPVDQAFWAA
+4876 FGAGQDPVDQAFWAA

-4905 LDNDTVSTVVPALS
+4905 LDSDTVSAVVPALS
-4919 AWRTRRHAQSTV
+4919 AWRVRRHAQSTV
-4931 DSWLFR
+4931 DSWLFG
-4937 EEWQQLTPAD
+4937 EEWQQLEPGE
-4947 AGLSGSWLVVVPSD
+4947 AGPGGSWLVAVPAEAD
-4961 TIENTDDIW
+4961 EVWI
-4970 TGALI
+4970 GALL
-4975 GSLGD
+4975 GSLGAE
-4980 NVTRVEVTDR
+4980 VTRVEITDR
-4990 ATLAGRLAGITAD
+4990 ASLAEQLSGVTAD
-5003 RVLSLVG
+5003 RVLSLG
-5010 VTETATLLQALGD
+5010 GAIEAATLFQALGD

-5041 RTDPVLHAGQAAV
+5041 RTDPVLDPAQAAV

-5069 GGLLD
+5069 GGLID

-5083 LRRLPAVFAG
+5083 LRRLPAVFTGA
-5093 TEDQVAVRPHG
+5093 EDQVAVRPHG

-5110 IAASGERAIWEPT
+5110 VPASGDRAIWQPT

-5143 ARRGIDRL
+5143 AGRGVDRL
-5151 VLVSRRGPAAPGA
+5151 VLLSRRGPEAPGA
-5164 TELRDELTALG
+5164 AELRDELTGLG
-5175 TEVTIEACDVADHD
+5175 AEVTITACDVADRD
-5189 AVAALLDGLPD
+5189 AVAAVLDGIPD

-5220 PDRFEAVFAA
+5220 PDRFEAVFTA
-5230 KVASAHVL
+5230 KVDSAVVL
-5238 DELTRDRD
+5238 DELTRERD

-5303 DQGKTGDAMQRAG
+5303 EQARAG

-5330 QAAADASAT
+5330 QLAAGGAAT
-5339 TVVAELRQPQL
+5339 TVVADLRQPQL

-5362 LSELPEARRVL
+5362 LAELPEARRVL
-5373 DEVETERREAASAAS
+5373 DEVENERREAASAAS
-5388 ELQRSLRGLSGE
+5388 ELQRAIRGLSGE

-5419 HSGKEAVSVDKAFRD
+5419 HAGKEAVSVDKAFRD

-5442 VELRNQLAALTGLTL
+5442 VELRNQISALTGLTL
-5457 PASLVFDYPTPQV
+5457 PASLVFDYPTPQA

-5475 LSELLGEGSM
+5475 LAELLGEGTM

-5490 AAAAVTDEP
+5490 DVADVLDEP
-5499 VVIVGLSCRFPG
+5499 VVIVGLSCKFPG
-5511 GVDTPEDLWQLLVE
+5511 GVHTPDDLWQLLVE
-5525 GGDAISDFPEDRGWE
+5525 GGDAISEFPADRGWE
-5540 SDWLTGDGP
+5540 TDWLTGDGP
-5549 SSGATGRGGFL
+5549 ASGATGRGGFL
-5560 PGVAGFDASFF
+5560 PGVAGFDAAFF

-5605 LRGSRTGVYVGTNG
+5605 LRGSKTGVYVGTNG

-5676 AAKALRDGE
+5676 AAQALRSGE

-5715 GRSKAFAEGADGT
+5715 GRSKAFADGADGT
-5728 GWSEGVGVLVVERL
+5728 GWSEGVGVLVLERL
-5742 SDAERNGHKILAV
+5742 SDAQRNGHQILAV

-5783 QALASAGLQAS
+5783 AALSSAGLRPS

-5815 ALLATYGRNRN
+5815 ALLATYGRNRD

-5855 AMQHGVLPRT
+5855 AMRHGVLPRT

-5914 ILEQAPPR
+5914 ILEQAPPQ
-5922 AQVIEQARV
+5922 APVIEPARV
-5931 TPSVVPLPVSART
+5931 EPSVVPLPVSART
-5944 RSALDAQLDRVR
+5944 RAALDAQLDRIR
-5956 AVEEN
+5956 ALDSA

-5982 LSTQDGLTE
+5982 LSTEDGLTE
-5991 VARGSATE
+5991 VARGSATG

-6020 HARFEVFADALDA
+6020 YDRFEVFADALDA
-6033 VLAQLDP
+6033 VLAGLDP

-6046 WGEDQEALNQT
+6046 WGAEQEALNQT
-6057 GFAQPALFAVE
+6057 GFAQPALFALE
-6068 VALFRLVESWGI
+6068 VALYRLAESWGL
-6080 KPDYLAGHSIG
+6080 KPDHLAGHSIG

-6111 NARAGLM
+6111 NARASLM
-6118 QALPGVETA
+6118 QALPTG
-6127 SRSDSVEGGGGRRVG
+6127 G

-6149 TEDELTLPEGVSIA
+6149 SEDELTLPEGVSIA
-6163 AVNGP
+6163 AINGP
-6168 RSLVIAGDEEAA
+6168 RSLVIAGEEAA
-6180 EAVAA
+6180 TEAVAA

-6207 LDDFRAVVAGLTLA
+6207 LDDFRAVVAGLTFA
-6221 EPRLKVVTSG
+6221 EPRLPVVTSG
-6231 DVTSPEYWVRHVR
+6231 DVTEPEYWVRHVR

-6252 VRTMTEAGVTAFLE
+6252 IRAMTEAGVTAFLE

-6272 LTAMAAESAPDA
+6272 LSAMAAESAPGA
-6284 VLVPVCRKDRDEET
+6284 VLVPVCRKDRPEEV
-6298 AALTAL
+6298 AALSAL
-6304 AKLHVSGVGVDWRPL
+6304 AKLHVNGVGVDWRPV
-6319 FAGTGARRVDLPAY
+6319 FAGTGARRVDLPSY

-6339 FWPTTAGARRGDVG
+6339 YWPTTAGARRGDVG

-6377 VFTSRIAPS
+6377 VFTSRIAPA

-6396 HGVATF
+6396 NGAATF

-6450 EQGHRAIEI
+6450 EHGNRAIEI
-6459 YSRPADAST
+6459 YSRPST
-6468 SVETW
+6468 SLDTW
-6473 TTHATGVLTT
+6473 TTHATGVLSS
-6483 GERIAEFPA
+6483 GERVAEFPA

-6497 GAEAVDLADWYD
+6497 GAEPVALDDWYA
-6509 DSEFGATFRGLK
+6509 DSEFGETFRGLHA
-6521 EAWLSGDEVYAE
+6521 AWLSGDEVYAE

-6558 AVDLADVDGLDT
+6558 AVDLADVDGLDA
-6570 GLSPAAWTGLSLHAS
+6570 GLSPAVWAGLSLHAS
-6585 GATVLRVKLKR
+6585 GATVLRVKVKR

-6608 GEGAPVFSVESLAM
+6608 GEGAPVFSLESLVM
-6622 RPLVAARET
+6622 RTLVTTEA
-6631 VSTQQEALLAVDWVP
+6631 STESTRQEALLTVDWVP
-6646 VPAELAPVP
+6646 VPAELGPVP
-6655 EGSRWAVV
+6655 EGSRWAVL

-6683 AAESLVDT
+6683 SAQSLVDT

-6705 VTGGSEGDVPQL
+6705 VTGGAEGDVPQL

-6724 VLGIV
+6724 VLGVI
-6729 QEYLADSRFARSRVL
+6729 QDYLADSRFARSRVL

-6749 GGDLTAAPIWGLVR
+6749 GGDLTAAPSWGLVR

-6797 GESQVVVRDGT
+6797 GESQVVVRNGV
-6808 PRVGRLARAAEGT
+6808 PKVGRLARAAEGA
-6821 PAPDWDPEGTV
+6821 PAPEWDPEGTV

-6845 ARHLVGERGV
+6845 ARHLVGTRGV
-6855 RRLVLTSRRGQ
+6855 KHLVLTSRRGP

-6881 GADVEVVA
+6881 GANVDVVA
-6889 CDVADRASVDALLAG
+6889 CDVADRAAVDELLAA
-6904 IPGDLTAVI
+6904 IPGELTAVV

-6924 ASLTPDRLDTV
+6924 GSLNPERLDTV

-6975 YAAANVFLDTLA
+6975 YAAANVFLDSLA
-6987 RHRRDLGLPA
+6987 RHRRSLGLPA

-7074 VRTGRRTAGGRAGGG
+7074 VRTGRRTAGGRAGG
-7089 AGLAQRLTGMRENER
+7089 AGLVQRLSGMRENER
-7104 VRFVMDLVRTHASV
+7104 VRFVMDLVRTHAAV

-7204 ASDAGELARAGV
+7204 ASDADELARAGV